1 MGIKVRDLDRSI
13 QFYHEVLGFEL
24 RSKHEEGNHPETPF
38 GSAFMYLDKYHHQ
51 LAIFS
56 VPNDWISEEGED
68 TVPRKDIGLHH
79 LAFEVSGKTDF
90 DDAVSF
96 VKSREEI
103 RIVWGPLRLDGTN
116 GLWGGHEAIYFLD
129 PDGNR
134 IEIFHD
140 SDIFVGSAPAW
151 VKNK

>member
-1 MGIKVRDLDRSI
+1 M
-13 QFYHEVLGFEL
+13 
-24 RSKHEEGNHPETPF
+24 
-38 GSAFMYLDKYHHQ
+38 
-51 LAIFS
+51 
-56 VPNDWISEEGED
+56 
-68 TVPRKDIGLHH
+68 
-79 LAFEVSGKTDF
+79 
-90 DDAVSF
+90 
-96 VKSREEI
+96 KSREEI
-103 RIVWGPLRLDGTN
+103 RIVWGPLRLDGSN